1 MATVQEEVWEIL
13 RKLALSSEE
22 TNRKMQE
29 TDRKMQETDR
39 KLKEVTTAIGRLG
52 NRLGEFVEE
61 MVRPAVVRLFQ
72 QRGIAVHQVSRGV
85 YAERDGDAMEIDLL
99 VVNNLDVV
107 LVEVKSELKADDV
120 KDHVS
125 RLERFKKL
133 CPQYAGFRVMGA
145 VAAMVVPEDAAR
157 FAYRQGLFVLVQS
170 GDSMTVGNDED
181 FNPSV
186 W

>member
-22 TNRKMQE
+22 TNQKM
-29 TDRKMQETDR
+29 RETDR

-61 MVRPAVVRLFQ
+61 MVRPSVVRLFQ
-72 QRGIAVHQVSRGV
+72 QRGIAIPQVFRGA
-85 YAERDGDAMEIDLL
+85 YAERDGDAMEIGLL
-99 VVNNLDVV
+99 VGDDLDAV

-145 VAAMVVPEDAAR
+145 VAAWSCQKLPPASLTGRGCLYWRKAASR
-157 FAYRQGLFVLVQS
+157 
-170 GDSMTVGNDED
+170 
-181 FNPSV
+181 
-186 W
+186 